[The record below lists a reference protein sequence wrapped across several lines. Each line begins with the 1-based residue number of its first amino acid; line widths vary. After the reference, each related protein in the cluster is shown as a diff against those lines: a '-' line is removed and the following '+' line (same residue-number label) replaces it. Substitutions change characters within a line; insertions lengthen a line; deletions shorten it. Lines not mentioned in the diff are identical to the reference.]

1 MTNLYS
7 RCPTLGLH
15 GFDRDYARIMIN
27 DFIRD
32 CYIMKERN
40 AIIIHGIGS
49 GILRK
54 TTKQTLQTNSYVEEA
69 KLDIFNDGQT
79 IVRLKEH

>member
-7 RCPTLGLH
+7 RYPTLDLH

-27 DFIRD
+27 DFIKD

-54 TTKQTLQTNSYVEEA
+54 TTKQTLQSNSYVEEA

>member
-7 RCPTLGLH
+7 RCPTLDLH

-40 AIIIHGIGS
+40 VVIIHGIGS
-49 GILRK
+49 GVLRK
-54 TTKQTLQTNSYVEEA
+54 ATQEVLKHNLYVEEA
-69 KLDIFNDGQT
+69 KLDILNGGQT